1 MRIHILRDSILT
13 PTKDAF
19 SLTETGQ
26 CTLAGEF
33 GACNRGVLKLELR
46 RRANVVT
53 TEPRGFPVYQIHSKS
68 SLKAALLLGAA
79 TATAISLT
87 NSAVAADQ
95 PVETVVVT
103 GSLIPTPNA
112 TSNSPIQTVGAEQ
125 IDLSGHPN
133 VEQILNTLPQ
143 VVPGLGMTSNNPG
156 GGEATVDLRG
166 LSPNRNLV
174 LVDGRRA
181 MPTQL
186 TGEVDINTIPAALID
201 HVDVVT
207 GGGSATY
214 GSDAISGVVNF
225 VLKKDFEGF
234 QASARFGEDLM
245 NGDAQEKELNL
256 TMGVN
261 TADGKG
267 NVTMFAE
274 FYKRDR
280 VLQTNNKYSLDFG
293 NGSATSPNGRA
304 DGSQG
309 LPSIAKLGGA
319 GCGGSTSIYA
329 FSAATGNPHGFC
341 NHLQPTSDSKA
352 NALFATHAAGKSL
365 AANGDRF
372 NFAPLNDLIIPATR
386 HNLAALGH
394 YDIFPGIEAFAS
406 FHFTNV
412 QDSNQLAPTP
422 VTNLPAPL
430 GFHIQPK
437 AACAGIGTVPGNGVP
452 GCDPALTG
460 PGDYALFLSN
470 PDSLNGVGT
479 TAFIT
484 PAFQA
489 DIDARTPQCN
499 PNIPTAGAC
508 INSAYAPIA
517 FRIRTLQLGPRIAN
531 FTTNH
536 YQMTGGLRGPMPF
549 FPGWDW
555 EAYYDFG
562 HADFTQ
568 LQDHNVLQSHLDQ
581 ALLGCPTGSAVGC
594 APIDVFGGFNL
605 NKWNLANGGVP
616 FSGADQAANPGQPA
630 ISNSAAKFIDYSTHT
645 FDDYS
650 RQLFHFGTHGNIGD
664 YWGAGPIS
672 LAFGGEW
679 RRDEGHFNPD
689 SASQAFDIQ
698 GFTPALK
705 TGGSFDVW
713 EIFGETRVPII
724 TDAPFAKELTVDAG
738 FRFSRYSNSGDADTW
753 KAGAE
758 WQPIDDLRARV
769 MWQRALRSPNIFEL
783 FNGGT
788 QGFPGFADP
797 CATSGA
803 AASAPLAAFCTA
815 QFKQGVNGNPTGQPW
830 SNAYKAVNPQSEEVT
845 FGNQNLKPETAN
857 TFTAGVVV
865 TPTFLPDVTASVDF
879 WRISVDH
886 FIGTTGV
893 NTVEGQCQARFA
905 AVGPAAFVNFATIGQ
920 TTAASPCAFIAR
932 QADGEAVFDVPVI
945 NQGGTLSTS
954 GVDLQLGVTHEVA
967 DLLEQDG
974 DWGALDLNVA
984 VELLTKFLSS
994 TGSSFKGKTDSTSPA
1009 DFTLGETRPNYKF
1022 NVRLGYTLGD
1032 WRAVVTWNELGR
1044 VIDVSTGKGFN
1055 VRPYDKFD
1063 LAIRWNITDKYSAD
1077 LIVNNVFNVNPPLG
1091 PYSLAGAINTFN
1103 DSYDVLGTQGFIGLT
1118 AKL

>member
-1 MRIHILRDSILT
+1 M
-13 PTKDAF
+13 
-19 SLTETGQ
+19 
-26 CTLAGEF
+26 
-33 GACNRGVLKLELR
+33 
-46 RRANVVT
+46 
-53 TEPRGFPVYQIHSKS
+53 YQIHSKS

-133 VEQILNTLPQ
+133 VEQILNSLPQ

-156 GGEATVDLRG
+156 GGEAVVDLRG

-186 TGEVDINTIPAALID
+186 TGEVDVNTIPAALID
-201 HVDVVT
+201 HVDIVT

-234 QASARFGEDLM
+234 QANARYGEDIIH
-245 NGDAQEKELNL
+245 GDAQEKELNL

-280 VLQTNNKYSLDFG
+280 VLQSVSSLYDLDFG
-293 NGSATSPNGRA
+293 NGSATSPAGRA
-304 DGSQG
+304 DSGQG
-309 LPSIAKLGGA
+309 LPSIPTLGGA
-319 GCGGSTSIYA
+319 HCGGSTSKYA
-329 FSAATGNPHGFC
+329 FGANGDPHGFC
-341 NHLQPTSDSKA
+341 NHLPIANQTGGGVDPKA
-352 NALFATHAAGKSL
+352 NALFPTHSGGKTL
-365 AANGDRF
+365 APHGDRF
-372 NFAPLNDLIIPATR
+372 NFAPLNDLIIPTTR
-386 HNLAALGH
+386 HNLAAMGH

-406 FHFTNV
+406 FHFTNS

-437 AACAGIGTVPGNGVP
+437 PECAGIGTVPGNGVR
-452 GCDPALTG
+452 GCDPSLTS
-460 PGDYALFLSN
+460 PGAYASFLNN
-470 PDSLNGVGT
+470 PASLNGVGT

-489 DIDARTPQCN
+489 DIDARTPQCD
-499 PNIPTAGAC
+499 PNIPQVVPGTC
-508 INSAYAPIA
+508 VTSAYAPVA
-517 FRIRTLQLGPRIAN
+517 FRIRTLQLGPRVAN

-562 HADFTQ
+562 HADFSQ

-594 APIDVFGGFNL
+594 APIDVFGPFNL
-605 NKWNLANGGVP
+605 NAWQNANGGVP
-616 FSGADQAANPGQPA
+616 FSAAAQGANPGQP
-630 ISNSAAKFIDYSTHT
+630 SNTLSAAKFIDYSTHT
-645 FDDYS
+645 FNDYS

-713 EIFGETRVPII
+713 EIFGETRVPIL
-724 TDAPFAKELTVDAG
+724 TDAPFAKELSLDAG
-738 FRFSRYSNSGDADTW
+738 FRFSRYSNAGDADTW
-753 KAGAE
+753 KLGAE
-758 WQPIDDLRARV
+758 WQPIDDIRGRI
-769 MWQRALRSPNIFEL
+769 MWQRALRAPNIFEL

-788 QGFPGFADP
+788 QGFPAISDI
-797 CATSGA
+797 CAVGGSQ
-803 AASAPLAAFCTA
+803 PAAFCTA
-815 QFKQGVNGNPTGQPW
+815 QFKQGVSGNSSAPWTAGYTQVNG
-830 SNAYKAVNPQSEEVT
+830 QSEEVS
-845 FGNQNLKPETAN
+845 FGNSSLKPETSN

-886 FIGTTGV
+886 FIGLTGV
-893 NTVEGQCQARFA
+893 ATVEGQCLARFN
-905 AVGPAAFVNFATIGQ
+905 AVGAAAFVPFATLGQ
-920 TTAASPCAFIAR
+920 TTAASPCAFVAR
-932 QADGEAVFDVPVI
+932 QADGELIFNVPVI
-945 NQGGTLSTS
+945 NQPGTLSTS
-954 GVDLQLGVTHEVA
+954 GVDLQLTVTHELA
-967 DLLEQDG
+967 DLLDEQG
-974 DWGALDLNVA
+974 DWGALDMNVA
-984 VELLTKFLSS
+984 VEFLSKFLSN
-994 TGSSFKGKTDSTSPA
+994 TGSSFKGKIDDTSPA
-1009 DFTLGETRPNYKF
+1009 DFTAGAARPNYKF
-1022 NVRLGYTLGD
+1022 DVRLGYTLGD
-1032 WRAVVTWNELGR
+1032 WRAVVTWNEYGR
-1044 VIDVSTGKGFN
+1044 LIDGATGKHFN
-1055 VRPYDKFD
+1055 IRPYDKVD
-1063 LAIRWNITDKYSAD
+1063 LAIRWNFSERFSAD
-1077 LIVNNVFNVNPPLG
+1077 LIVNNIFDVNPPIG
-1091 PYSLAGAINTFN
+1091 PYSLAGGINTLN
-1103 DSYDVLGTQGFIGLT
+1103 NTYDVLGTQGFIGLT

>member
-1 MRIHILRDSILT
+1 
-13 PTKDAF
+13 
-19 SLTETGQ
+19 
-26 CTLAGEF
+26 
-33 GACNRGVLKLELR
+33 
-46 RRANVVT
+46 
-53 TEPRGFPVYQIHSKS
+53 VYQINSKS

-79 TATAISLT
+79 TATAMSLST
-87 NSAVAADQ
+87 SAVAADQ
-95 PVETVVVT
+95 PVETVIVT

-143 VVPGLGMTSNNPG
+143 IVPGLGMTSNNPG
-156 GGEATVDLRG
+156 GGEAVVDLRG

-186 TGEVDINTIPAALID
+186 TGEVDVDTIPAALID
-201 HVDVVT
+201 HVDIVT

-225 VLKKDFEGF
+225 ILKKDFEGF
-234 QASARFGEDLM
+234 QANARFGEDFLH
-245 NGDAQEKELNL
+245 GDAQEKELNL

-261 TADGKG
+261 TGDGKG

-280 VLQTNNKYSLDFG
+280 VLQSVSSLFDLDFG
-293 NGSATSPNGRA
+293 NGSATSPAGRA
-304 DGSQG
+304 DGGQG
-309 LPSIAKLGGA
+309 LPSIPMLGGA
-319 GCGGSTSIYA
+319 HCGSSSSTYGFGA
-329 FSAATGNPHGFC
+329 NGNPHGFC
-341 NHLQPTSDSKA
+341 NHLPFANQVGGGTDPKA
-352 NALFATHAAGKSL
+352 NALFPSHSKKTL
-365 AANGDRF
+365 ALNGDRF

-386 HNLAALGH
+386 HNLAAMGH
-394 YDIFPGIEAFAS
+394 YDIFPGIEAFGS
-406 FHFTNV
+406 FHFTNI

-437 AACAGIGTVPGNGVP
+437 AACLGVGTVPGNGVR
-452 GCDPALTG
+452 GCDPALTSVG
-460 PGDYALFLSN
+460 AYTSFLNN

-489 DIDARTPQCN
+489 DIDLRTPQCN
-499 PNIPTAGAC
+499 PNIPRVLPAPCVT
-508 INSAYAPIA
+508 SSYAPLA
-517 FRIRTLQLGPRIAN
+517 FRIRTLQLGPRLAN

-536 YQMTGGLRGPMPF
+536 YQMTGGLKGPLPF

-594 APIDVFGGFNL
+594 APIDVFGPFNL
-605 NKWNLANGGVP
+605 NKWQTVNGGVP
-616 FSGADQAANPGQPA
+616 FSAAAQAGNPGLPL
-630 ISNSAAKFIDYSTHT
+630 NTLSAAKFIDYSTHT
-645 FDDYS
+645 FNDYS

-672 LAFGGEW
+672 LALGGEW

-724 TDAPFAKELTVDAG
+724 TDAPFAKELTLDAG
-738 FRFSRYSNSGDADTW
+738 FRFSRYSNAGDADTW

-758 WQPIDDLRARV
+758 WQPIDDIRGRV
-769 MWQRALRSPNIFEL
+769 MWQRALRAPNIFEL

-788 QGFPGFADP
+788 QGFPAISDP
-797 CATSGA
+797 CAVGG
-803 AASAPLAAFCTA
+803 PQPAAFCTA
-815 QFKQGVNGNPTGQPW
+815 QFKQGVNGTSSEPW
-830 SNAYKAVNPQSEEVT
+830 TAGYQQVNGQSEEVS
-845 FGNQNLKPETAN
+845 FGNASLKPETSN

-879 WRISVDH
+879 WRISVDR
-886 FIGTTGV
+886 FIGLTGIP
-893 NTVEGQCQARFA
+893 TIEAQCQAKFN
-905 AVGPAAFVNFATIGQ
+905 AVGSAAFVPFATLGQ
-920 TTAASPCAFIAR
+920 TTATSPCAFVAR
-932 QADGEAVFDVPVI
+932 QADGELVFNVPVV
-945 NQGGTLSTS
+945 NQPGTLSTS
-954 GVDLQLGVTHEVA
+954 GVDLQLTVTHEVA
-967 DLLEQDG
+967 DLLDEQG

-984 VELLTKFLSS
+984 VEFLTKFLSN
-994 TGSSFKGKTDSTSPA
+994 TGSSFKGKIDDTSPA
-1009 DFTLGETRPNYKF
+1009 DFTAGAARPNYKF
-1022 NVRLGYTLGD
+1022 DVRVGYTLGD
-1032 WRAVVTWNELGR
+1032 WRAVVTWNEYGR
-1044 VIDVSTGKGFN
+1044 LIDDATPRHIN
-1055 VRPYDKFD
+1055 IRPYDKVD
-1063 LAIRWNITDKYSAD
+1063 LAIRWNFSDKYSAD
-1077 LIVNNVFNVNPPLG
+1077 FIVNNVFDVNPPIG
-1091 PYSLAGAINTFN
+1091 PYSLAGGINTLN
-1103 DSYDVLGTQGFIGLT
+1103 NTYDVLGTQGFIGLT